1 MENSIQ
7 IDAKRINEITGRP
20 MAECEK
26 QAQQI
31 AECIKEMN
39 SRIVEFY
46 YMKKDGTK
54 RQAFGTLQP
63 EVFVPLISNAPERK
77 PNPDLVTYYDTEA
90 QGFRSFKKV
99 NFVEYIKAP
108 AA

>member
-1 MENSIQ
+1 MT
-7 IDAKRINEITGRP
+7 DAKRINEITGRP

-46 YMKKDGTK
+46 YMKKDGSK

-63 EVFVPLISNAPERK
+63 EVIVPLISNAPERK

-90 QGFRSFKKV
+90 QAFRSFKKV
-99 NFVEYIKAP
+99 NFIDYVKAP
-108 AA
+108 EA

>member
-1 MENSIQ
+1 MT
-7 IDAKRINEITGRP
+7 DAKRINEITGRP

-46 YMKKDGTK
+46 YTKKDGSK

-63 EVFVPLISNAPERK
+63 DIIIPIICQAPERK
-77 PNPDLVTYYDTEA
+77 PNPDLVTYYDTEVKA
-90 QGFRSFKKV
+90 FRSFKTV
-99 NFVEYIKAP
+99 NFVEYVKQAQ
-108 AA
+108 A